1 MLLDYSEAG
10 DSSTSAGTD
19 ETRVTQVQNHWPCRH
34 RVTSNVIY
42 GPYPTPGGGDSSFFE
57 SNPGNYFPANRN
69 AVGFED
75 LAKGNYSLAASA
87 RYKGKPRT
95 GKTREWIWGSCR
107 NRR

>member
-1 MLLDYSEAG
+1 M
-10 DSSTSAGTD
+10 
-19 ETRVTQVQNHWPCRH
+19 
-34 RVTSNVIY
+34 Y

-87 RYKGKPRT
+87 RYKGKAT
-95 GKTREWIWGSCR
+95 DGKNPGVV
-107 NRR
+107 